1 MPEYY
6 FDIETTG
13 LDPRKDRIITFQFQ
27 ELSQVSGIPV
37 TKLVI
42 AKEWDDD
49 CSENAILEWMK
60 ELLIDQKSWRF
71 VPVGNNLL
79 FDLFFM
85 AARMRNYFHT
95 DFLTCLINRPCID
108 IKHILVMINGGNFKN
123 YSRMI
128 PKTDLGINVPI
139 WYQKKQYE
147 KIISYVEM
155 EAEAFMRTYGI
166 LKRNL
171 PNLAGLIG

>member
-13 LDPRKDRIITFQFQ
+13 LNPTKDRIITFQFQ
-27 ELSQVSGIPV
+27 ELSQVSGIPL
-37 TKLVI
+37 TKLVV

-49 CSENAILEWMK
+49 CSEGVILEWMK
-60 ELLIDQKSWRF
+60 ELLIDSPFWKF

-79 FDLFFM
+79 FDLSFI
-85 AARMRNYFHT
+85 AARMQTYFHT
-95 DFLTCLINRPCID
+95 DFSMQLINRPFID
-108 IKHILVMINGGNFKN
+108 IKHILVMINGGHFRN

-128 PKTDLGINVPI
+128 SKTDLGSNVPI
-139 WYQKKQYE
+139 WYQKRQYE
-147 KIISYVEM
+147 KIVNYVEM
-155 EAEAFMRTYGI
+155 ETEAFVRTYGI

-171 PNLAGLIG
+171 PALAGLIM

>member
-1 MPEYY
+1 VPEYY

-13 LDPRKDRIITFQFQ
+13 LDPKSDRIITFQFQ

-42 AKEWDDD
+42 AKEWDND
-49 CSENAILEWMK
+49 CSENTILEWMK
-60 ELLIDQKSWRF
+60 ELLIDQQSWRF

-79 FDLFFM
+79 FDLFFI
-85 AARMRNYFHT
+85 AERMGNYFHI
-95 DFLTCLINRPCID
+95 DFLIRLINRPFID
-108 IKHILVMINGGNFKN
+108 IKHILVMINGGHFKN

-128 PKTDLGINVPI
+128 PKTDLGINVPV

-155 EAEAFMRTYGI
+155 EVAAFVRTYGI

-171 PNLAGLIG
+171 PSLAELIG